1 MSLDLE
7 NDYKK
12 AKDKV
17 KSIKNYKDLQN
28 QYSKLKKKTKDSF
41 DKKSEKTAKKL
52 SKAKKK
58 VDDAN
63 EKSKKFKKNA
73 KTQFE
78 HLLEVLT
85 LTNESGGNTY
95 NYIKRTFLKTLN
107 NIEPKVLDI
116 LYKEI
121 FKTVG
126 CDQQQAFNQNTTVY
140 IKVKSIDLVNL
151 LKIDPNDIE
160 GRCLYEKRSL
170 APNDRPNSTNKEL
183 YNRIQ
188 FPGVSFNS
196 QYGTDYLGKSNQP
209 LFDITFFES
218 HPVTGEGGGW
228 YKVDIRN
235 RGGRFL
241 ISEFLLDYFK
251 TIKVVEFEN
260 IVASIMEQL
269 TGMIS
274 ISIGAGQYQI
284 EDMAKFQIIL
294 QRILGLC
301 FDEDKEINV
310 SGNAKVSELDG
321 VDNSFFEFTDDDL
334 STIEERV
341 NNIKNGVV
349 KFLECNYVDIP
360 VDSGAIINSLNNL
373 IFVEGNNLIDEA
385 DNLTNQVNND
395 PQFNGFDIQL
405 ALNVNF
411 VKLISQGLVVSLLSP
426 KVLLPIYIAFKGLGN
441 NIVDII
447 DSFVEFSKQFYGLVV
462 NLVSKVGAL
471 FIEELFEIIKKDIK
485 VLVQQV
491 ISDILRES
499 NNKKLKMIAKLAE
512 ILIIVANLIQDW
524 RKCKSVID
532 DILSLLKLI
541 PNNPNGVPLPL
552 LLLSRFLDGY
562 SETRA
567 FIGMIDELQNLGI
580 PTGTLPDG
588 SPNLDLLSR
597 FGQMKAM
604 ASEEAENGRV
614 DIALDPLIIPPTN
627 TTTPLVISG
636 KKF

>member
-17 KSIKNYKDLQN
+17 KSIKNYKDLKN
-28 QYSKLKKKTKDSF
+28 QYNKLKKKSKNSF
-41 DKKSEKTAKKL
+41 DKKKSNLTKKL
-52 SKAKKK
+52 SKAK
-58 VDDAN
+58 
-63 EKSKKFKKNA
+63 EKSQKYKKNL
-73 KTQFE
+73 KNQFD
-78 HLLEVLT
+78 HLLELLT
-85 LTNESGGNTY
+85 LTNENGGNTY
-95 NYIKRTFLKTLN
+95 NYIKRTFIKTLN

-126 CDQQQAFNQNTTVY
+126 CDQQPAFKPNTVVY
-140 IKVKSIDLVNL
+140 IKVASIDLVGM
-151 LKIDPNDIE
+151 LKIDPNDID
-160 GRCLYEKRSL
+160 GKCLYEKRPL
-170 APNDRPNSTNKEL
+170 VPNDRPNSTNREL

-188 FPGVSFNS
+188 FPNVSFNA
-196 QYGTDYLGKSNQP
+196 QYGSYYLGKSNQP
-209 LFDITFFES
+209 LFDITYVETDNLGRQG
-218 HPVTGEGGGW
+218 PW
-228 YKVDIRN
+228 YKVEIIN
-235 RGGRFL
+235 RGSSFL
-241 ISEFLLDYFK
+241 IYEFLLDYYK
-251 TIKVVEFEN
+251 TIKVVEFDN
-260 IVASIMEQL
+260 ILASIMEQL

-274 ISIGAGQYQI
+274 INIGAGQFQI

-301 FDEDKEINV
+301 FDEDKEIDV
-310 SGNAKVSELDG
+310 SGNAKISELDG
-321 VDNSFFEFTDDDL
+321 IDNSFFEFTDNDL

-341 NNIKNGVV
+341 ANIRKGVV
-349 KFLECNYVDIP
+349 KFIECDEVEIP
-360 VDSGAIINSLNNL
+360 VDSNLIINSLNNL
-373 IFVEGNNLIDEA
+373 QFIKDVNLIDAA

-395 PQFNGFDIQL
+395 PQFNGFDIQI

-426 KVLLPIYIAFKGLGN
+426 KVLLPIFIAFKGLGN
-441 NIVDII
+441 DVVDLI
-447 DSFVEFSKQFYGLVV
+447 DSYVEFTRRFYTLVV
-462 NLVSKVGAL
+462 NLVSKVAAL

-491 ISDILRES
+491 IADILKES

-580 PTGTLPDG
+580 PTGPLPDG

-604 ASEEAENGRV
+604 ADEEAENGRV

>member
-28 QYSKLKKKTKDSF
+28 QYSKLKKKAVNSF
-41 DKKSEKTAKKL
+41 EESKVKTNKKL
-52 SKAKKK
+52 SNTKKNA
-58 VDDAN
+58 DDITQ
-63 EKSKKFKKNA
+63 KSKKFKKNL

-85 LTNESGGNTY
+85 LTNENGGNTY
-95 NYIKRTFLKTLN
+95 NYIKRTFLKALN

-121 FKTVG
+121 FKVVG

-140 IKVKSIDLVNL
+140 IKVKSIDLSDL

-160 GRCLYEKRSL
+160 GKCLYEKRTL

-209 LFDITFFES
+209 LFDITFLES

-274 ISIGAGQYQI
+274 ISIGAGQFQI
-284 EDMAKFQIIL
+284 EDMTKFQIIL

-321 VDNSFFEFTDDDL
+321 ADDSFFEFTDNDL

-341 NNIKNGVV
+341 ANIRNGVV
-349 KFLECNYVDIP
+349 KFLECDYVDIP
-360 VDSGAIINSLNNL
+360 VDSNAIINSLNNL
-373 IFVEGNNLIDEA
+373 VFVEGNNLIDEA

-395 PQFNGFDIQL
+395 PQFNGFDIQ
-405 ALNVNF
+405 ATLNVNF
-411 VKLISQGLVVSLLSP
+411 VKLMSQGLIVSLLSP

-441 NIVDII
+441 DIVDII
-447 DSFVEFSKQFYGLVV
+447 DSFVQFTRQFYGLVV

-471 FIEELFEIIKKDIK
+471 FIEELFELIKKDIK

-491 ISDILRES
+491 ISDILKES
-499 NNKKLKMIAKLAE
+499 NNKKLKMIAKLTE
-512 ILIIVANLIQDW
+512 ILIVVANLIQDW

-552 LLLSRFLDGY
+552 LILSKFLDGY

-567 FIGMIDELQNLGI
+567 FIGMIDEFQSLGI

-588 SPNLDLLSR
+588 STNLDLLSR

-604 ASEEAENGRV
+604 ASEEAENGRT
-614 DIALDPLIIPPTN
+614 DIPIPSLIVAPTLVTFPL
-627 TTTPLVISG
+627 TTSG